1 MGIFQKQK
9 GSKKKRVVYN
19 NLQTNYYYYYYI
31 KFKLIYGFDRK
42 NIFKNRSIEFTKDFL
57 E

>member
-19 NLQTNYYYYYYI
+19 NLQTNYYYHYI

-42 NIFKNRSIEFTKDFL
+42 NIFKNSLFSEA
-57 E
+57 